1 MIQTSKIGL
10 DRTRYDRALLTVV
23 LCAVIFTLAGCRQ
36 HYPGIEY
43 DGLEDDIGVDYK
55 EGKVPVYVAVND
67 PLFEHYTT
75 RGVGAFD
82 DLVNGNSTDQKWWE
96 ADFRVYAFLRRSF
109 NGYSG
114 DPDYTKRMSSNDDD
128 CLCLIDD
135 NGTGDSQG
143 HGRKANL
150 RKGEQNAFL
159 DWKDGDDVYYNTTYQ
174 YYAYRF
180 FAYYLDDAYDFSK
193 APTVRSKDHISYDF
207 TIDGTQD
214 LMCGYASLTNAQ
226 LAEAETFRSGEK
238 DNEFFADNI
247 KDLAFSKATG
257 NRSIYPIFDMQ
268 HKLSYLKF
276 KLKAGK
282 VENKDGGA
290 IVDEEVANVKIRNIS
305 ISALTQGTMTVAADD
320 TTRIGVTF
328 DENSSKV
335 LYMPVKV
342 KTDDSGEIMLDSEG
356 KSIQMQRHETGGK
369 VVPGDSE
376 GFRPPI
382 QPEVNSKEIG
392 MGFLVPPAEEY
403 VLTLHCTQ
411 TKEDKQGNPQ
421 KDPDTGEEKV
431 INYKVSYRLKLNT
444 GKPFR
449 EGYKYEVTIHV
460 FGHQKIQLQLGDITW
475 GNGGSIDLDDEDSGG
490 DDNVQYEYE

>member
-1 MIQTSKIGL
+1 MIQTSRIKHYWTQH
-10 DRTRYDRALLTVV
+10 DRTLLAMV
-23 LCAVIFTLAGCRQ
+23 LCMVSFALAGCRQ

-82 DLVNGNSTDQKWWE
+82 DLKDGDTTDQKWWE

-114 DPDYTKRMSSNDDD
+114 DLDYTEKMNPNDDN

-135 NGTGDSQG
+135 NGTDDSQG

-150 RKGEQNAFL
+150 HRDEEHTAFL
-159 DWKDGDDVYYNTTYQ
+159 NWKDGDEIFYNNTYQ

-193 APTVRSKDHISYDF
+193 APTVRSKDRISYDF

-226 LAEAETFRSGEK
+226 IAEAETFKSGEK

-247 KDLAFSKATG
+247 KALAFSKATG
-257 NRSIYPIFDMQ
+257 NRSIHPIFDMQ

-276 KLKAGK
+276 KLKAGSVK
-282 VENKDGGA
+282 NTDGETT
-290 IVDEEVANVKIRNIS
+290 VDPEVANVRIRNIS
-305 ISALTQGTMTVAADD
+305 ISVPTKGTMTVAADD
-320 TTRIGVTF
+320 TSKVGVTF
-328 DENSSKV
+328 DESSSKV
-335 LYMPVKV
+335 LYMPIKV
-342 KTDDSGEIMLDSEG
+342 KTDESGEIILDSEG

-376 GFRPPI
+376 GFNPTI
-382 QPEVNSKEIG
+382 QPGVNPKEIG

-403 VLTLHCTQ
+403 ALTLHCFQYKVNADGTDQ
-411 TKEDKQGNPQ
+411 I
-421 KDPDTGEEKV
+421 DPDTGEQKV
-431 INYKVSYRLKLNT
+431 INYKVNYRLKLNT

-460 FGHQKIQLQLGDITW
+460 FGHQKIQLYLDEVTW
-475 GNGGSIDLDDEDSGG
+475 GVGEDIPLDDEDDGEW
-490 DDNVQYEYE
+490 EY